1 MAVESKSFPVG
12 AGPLPAVAIRLQTV
26 GIQDTY
32 RRQFTWAQVIVA
44 FLFVECA
51 VWAARLSVRSRWA
64 LAAGAIVVVFAL
76 VDRPSL
82 RRLGLGLPN
91 AMGSSLML
99 GVGFTGAVMMLFL
112 THWAGGAVPANPL
125 FPNMHMAWQYL
136 IWALVQEFIL
146 QSFFFTRLEELFGSS
161 TAVWVTATFFA
172 AVHLPNMVL
181 TTFTLIAGLFFC
193 EMFRRYRSIY
203 LLGIVHTVLGLTLS
217 ATIPASLLY
226 HLRVGI
232 GFLR

>member
-1 MAVESKSFPVG
+1 MAVESKSFPVSTE
-12 AGPLPAVAIRLQTV
+12 PHRTVEIRVQTV

-32 RRQFTWAQVIVA
+32 RRQFTWAQVIIA
-44 FLFVECA
+44 FLFLECA

-64 LAAGAIVVVFAL
+64 LAAGAIVLVFAL

-91 AMGSSLML
+91 AIGSSLML
-99 GVGFTGAVMMLFL
+99 GIGFAGAVLMLFL
-112 THWAGGAVPANPL
+112 TRWAGGAIPANPL

-146 QSFFFTRLEELFGSS
+146 QSFFYTRFEELFGSS

-172 AVHLPNMVL
+172 AIHLPNLILM
-181 TTFTLIAGLFFC
+181 TFTLVAGLFFC
-193 EMFRRYRSIY
+193 EMFRCYRSIY
-203 LLGIVHTVLGLTLS
+203 LLGFVHALLGLTLS
-217 ATIPASLLY
+217 ATVPSSLLY

>member
-1 MAVESKSFPVG
+1 MTVESKSFP
-12 AGPLPAVAIRLQTV
+12 AAAMPLPAVKIRVQAV

-32 RRQFTWAQVIVA
+32 RRQFIWAQLIIA
-44 FLFVECA
+44 FLFMECA

-64 LAAGAIVVVFAL
+64 LAAGVIVLVFAL

-91 AMGSSLML
+91 AIGSSLML
-99 GVGFTGAVMMLFL
+99 GIGFTCAALLLVM
-112 THWAGGAVPANPL
+112 TRWAGGEVPANPL

-146 QSFFFTRLEELFGSS
+146 QSFFYTRFEELFGSA
-161 TAVWVTATFFA
+161 TAVWITATFFA
-172 AVHLPNMVL
+172 AFHLPNMIL
-181 TTFTLIAGLFFC
+181 MTFTLIAGLFFC

-203 LLGIVHTVLGLTLS
+203 LLGLVHALLGLTLS
-217 ATIPASLLY
+217 ATVPPSLLY

>member
-12 AGPLPAVAIRLQTV
+12 ATPLPAVTVREQTA

-32 RRQFTWAQVIVA
+32 RRQFTWVQVIIA

-64 LAAGAIVVVFAL
+64 LATGAIVLVFAL

-91 AMGSSLML
+91 AIGTSLML
-99 GVGFTGAVMMLFL
+99 GVGFTGAVFLLFM
-112 THWAGGAVPANPL
+112 TRWAGGAVPASPL
-125 FPNMHMAWQYL
+125 FPNMHMAWQYM
-136 IWALVQEFIL
+136 IWALVQQFIL

-203 LLGIVHTVLGLTLS
+203 LLGIVHAVLGLTLS